1 MKNTIIDK
9 NGDPVIISATAL
21 TPIAF
26 KHTFGEDML
35 KTLAAIHKGETDKAE
50 MIDACGKMAFIMAAQ
65 AANENNFEAVMS
77 LTINDYYKFL
87 NGFNSD
93 AFTNEQTQVTVI
105 GTWFNNADV
114 IEKAKNPASR
124 PNAT

>member
-1 MKNTIIDK
+1 MKNTITDK

-35 KTLAAIHKGETDKAE
+35 KTLAAFCEANDVRYFL
-50 MIDACGKMAFIMAAQ
+50 IDACGKMAFIMAAQ
-65 AANENNFEAVMS
+65 AANETNFEAVMS